1 MASNPDA
8 QEERHVNDQ
17 DPVTLDV
24 LEGSVQLL
32 AQKERLELDKHRLQE
47 IDRLKTEFLA
57 RVSHDL
63 RTPLNS
69 IIGFSELLI
78 SDLGGK
84 LNKKQGDF
92 VSAIHRNGYMLL
104 GLITD
109 LLDLATIETGQ
120 MTIRREQVPLKGIL
134 DDLRA
139 VQEPLFAATKHTVR
153 WSDAKTVPDR
163 NVWLDRRRIV
173 RAIGN
178 LVDNARKFTPESG
191 RIDITVEADDQRSVF
206 AVADSGPGLNDEDRE
221 RLFSSFFQ
229 RSGPK
234 VKQRGSGVGVGL
246 AIVRGITEL
255 HGGSI
260 EVAAGIGKGTQVRML
275 IPHTAAAP
283 QP

>member
-1 MASNPDA
+1 MSRN
-8 QEERHVNDQ
+8 VNDQ

-84 LNKKQGDF
+84 LNKKQNDF

-109 LLDLATIETGQ
+109 LLDLATVETGQ
-120 MTIRREQVPLKGIL
+120 MVIRREQVPLQGVL

-139 VQEPLFAATKHTVR
+139 VHDPLFAATKHTVR
-153 WSDAKTVPDR
+153 WADR
-163 NVWLDRRRIV
+163 AALAEKNAWIDRRRLV

-191 RIDITVEADDQRSVF
+191 RIEIIIDSDERQSVF
-206 AVADSGPGLNDEDRE
+206 AVGDSGPGINDDDRE

-234 VKQRGSGVGVGL
+234 VKQRGAGVGVGL

-260 EVAAGIGKGTQVRML
+260 EVAAGIGKGTQVRMI
-275 IPHTAAAP
+275 IPHAAAAP
-283 QP
+283 KP